1 MAPPVAEEKRKASFG
16 IANLAGLL
24 AGLWVVLAFLRPEST
39 FHLAPI
45 LVGFA
50 FPLGHRLR
58 VKRPLTAGQAMAAG
72 IGSLINL
79 GVAIGILTWADKLQG
94 PTLLPFGGAVTEA
107 VVFGAVAAVLGA
119 IFAAL
124 PIRLPD
130 DETS

>member
-1 MAPPVAEEKRKASFG
+1 MTDGKTKTPFG

-58 VKRPLTAGQAMAAG
+58 MRQPLAAGQAVASWV
-72 IGSLINL
+72 GSAINL
-79 GVAIGILTWADKLQG
+79 TVAIGLLTLADKLQG
-94 PTLLPFGGAVTEA
+94 PSLLSFGGAVTEA
-107 VVFGAVAAVLGA
+107 VVFGAVAAVAGA
-119 IFAAL
+119 MFASL
-124 PIRLPD
+124 PIRLPA
-130 DETS
+130 DEV